1 MDPSLNRKI
10 STWVT
15 PWLAR
20 TGVTPNQVTLLA
32 FFAGLLAGWEFLQG
46 DAAHWLRGAVWF
58 QAAYILDN
66 CDGSL
71 ARLTGRSSGFGSWLD
86 TVTDM
91 LIHMVFFLGLGV
103 AVWRQDA
110 RGPWLWLGILAAASV
125 FLCYLVSLLREV
137 QKRGEAAWA
146 HPDPPKGT
154 EEADFWSRARAVM
167 RADFSFVV
175 LASALAGHMAWLLW
189 SGLVG
194 ALVYCFSDLF
204 GMAARSAASRDGGGA
219 GSLGG

>member
-10 STWVT
+10 STWLT

-32 FFAGLLAGWEFLQG
+32 LFAGLVAGWDFLQG
-46 DAAHWLRGAVWF
+46 DAAHWLRGALWF
-58 QAAYILDN
+58 QTAYILDN
-66 CDGSL
+66 CDGAL

-86 TVTDM
+86 TVAD
-91 LIHMVFFLGLGV
+91 LAVHMVFFFGLGV
-103 AVWRQDA
+103 AVWRQDPE
-110 RGPWLWLGILAAASV
+110 GPWLWLGILTAVSV
-125 FLCYLVSLLREV
+125 FLCYLVFVLRQV
-137 QKRGEAAWA
+137 RLRGSEAWA

-154 EEADFWSRARAVM
+154 EDANFWSRARIVM

-189 SGLVG
+189 SGFAG
-194 ALVYCFSDLF
+194 AFVFWFSDLI
-204 GMAARSAASRDGGGA
+204 GIATRPASSRTGGDA
-219 GSLGG
+219 STLS